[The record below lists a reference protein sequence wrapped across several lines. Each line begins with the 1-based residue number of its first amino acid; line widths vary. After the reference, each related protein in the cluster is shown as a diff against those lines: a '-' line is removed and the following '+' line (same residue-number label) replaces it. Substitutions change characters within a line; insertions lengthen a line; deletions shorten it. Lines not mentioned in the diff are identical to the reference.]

1 MGLENNVVS
10 KQTNPQTFS
19 VRIDIT
25 DAERKLTF
33 TGTGD
38 EETKQMFLKTIRRLS
53 QRIEN
58 SNFLI
63 EPIYKLEMEESQN
76 ATISISKEDLE
87 TILFAILML

>member
-1 MGLENNVVS
+1 MSLEKNVV
-10 KQTNPQTFS
+10 TNPQTFS

-38 EETKQMFLKTIRRLS
+38 DETKQMFLRALRRLS
-53 QRIEN
+53 QRIGE
-58 SNFLI
+58 SDFLK
-63 EPIYKLEMEESQN
+63 EPIYQLEMAGNQDAN
-76 ATISISKEDLE
+76 ISISKEDLE